1 MRDSDLYLGY
11 LDLLLDVYGVGGPA
25 GGGGDGR
32 PRPVQAV
39 AAPAPARAQPQAGV
53 AGLGGVA

>member
-1 MRDSDLYLGY
+1 MRDSGLYLWY

>member
-1 MRDSDLYLGY
+1 MTVYLGY
-11 LDLLLDVYGVGGPA
+11 LDFLLDVYGVGGPA

-39 AAPAPARAQPQAGV
+39 AAPAPARAEPQAGV